1 MEGDSVWIMPGQK
14 ILYDV
19 SSPRLYMLI
28 IQVRTYYGY
37 TYYSIGCTHYG
48 CTYYGYTYYS
58 IGCTH
63 YGCTY
68 YGCTTYMLTIIQG
81 EFIYDRVDP
90 IPMVT

>member
-48 CTYYGYTYYS
+48 CTYYG
-58 IGCTH
+58 
-63 YGCTY
+63 
-68 YGCTTYMLTIIQG
+68 CTTYMLTIIQG